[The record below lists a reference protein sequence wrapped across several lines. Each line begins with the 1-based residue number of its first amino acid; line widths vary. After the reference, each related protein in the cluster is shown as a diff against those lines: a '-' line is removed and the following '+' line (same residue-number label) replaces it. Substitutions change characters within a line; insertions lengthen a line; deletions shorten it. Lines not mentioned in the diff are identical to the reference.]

1 MVKSVNCRWF
11 VFLLLLVFS
20 CSLASCSSKEEKVA
34 EFVAK
39 GDRLTSEGDPVR
51 GVLEYKNAL
60 QIDPKSA
67 AAMVGMAKAYMAQKD
82 YQKAF
87 SLFRSALEVNPDLDD
102 ARVEVAS
109 LLSLGKQGQTALD
122 ELAKIKNPD
131 AFQPRLNVI
140 KARALFSLSRVP
152 EAIDLLVQTKGS
164 DQYKEAQMLL
174 ALAYRTTKDYPSM
187 EKAVKKWIE
196 IDSKDPT
203 PYLFLA
209 QYAAEVGDKIR
220 VDLELKRMVQAD
232 PSVAA
237 LPLLRA
243 QTLERL
249 GLLDKAEYAFEEL
262 PNEPNML
269 KAKADFW
276 VRRGDRE
283 KAKKILEGLVAK
295 DPKDVESVIKLAM
308 VLTEQ
313 DDRTTALKVLDNAL
327 SQDLEKPDREKALL
341 AKATIRSQQK
351 SWDEAQELCNAVLSE
366 NQGNLDAHLLLGK
379 IFLAT
384 RKYGEAEIHLSQ
396 VATARPTDED
406 AQILLAQSQ
415 RLNKKE
421 SLYLDTLKRVL
432 EAKAESP
439 KARLELVKYYYGK
452 KDFDSAAK
460 ILRDGLDAS
469 PQNILFLRTLG
480 ELEASQSDFVGA
492 EREFR
497 KIIALKPNLPLG
509 YQEMGRLLL
518 SQAKYDD
525 AITWLKQSMDR
536 PDGWQAAI
544 PLIAH
549 TYLKKKDKDAAL
561 AFVQGEALKR
571 PDAPLAQ
578 YVLAQMYMTIGNLD
592 QAEKAFQ
599 KASDLAPDWPD
610 PYRGMAGLAVRRGN
624 LAEAIGKVEEAYK
637 KRPSP
642 QIMLELAS
650 LYEHA
655 GRYDDATRVY
665 SEALKNMGESPILL
679 NNLAYLYADYSK
691 DKDKLEEAQ
700 RYIGKA
706 LSQQPDNVSFLD
718 TAAWVA
724 YKQGDL
730 ESAWNYIQEALLKSP
745 DEGAHNLHAALIAR
759 DRGDEKQ
766 SLYYVDK
773 ALAQELS
780 EKDKEGALA
789 LKKEL
794 EKS

>member
-1 MVKSVNCRWF
+1 
-11 VFLLLLVFS
+11 LLLLVFS

-187 EKAVKKWIE
+187 ERAVKKWIE

-283 KAKKILEGLVAK
+283 KAKKILEGLAAK

-432 EAKAESP
+432 EAKAETP

-460 ILRDGLDAS
+460 ILRDGLDAN

-525 AITWLKQSMDR
+525 AITWLKQSLDR
-536 PDGWQAAI
+536 PDGWQAAV

-578 YVLAQMYMTIGNLD
+578 YVLAQMYMTVGNLD